1 MAFEHYVKEK
11 AAQAY
16 EESAAKAQKEIAKK
30 LKAADIPPEA
40 IAEYTG
46 LTVEEVIQCHIK

>member
-1 MAFEHYVKEK
+1 MTFEHNVKEK

-16 EESAAKAQKEIAKK
+16 EEGAAKAQKEIAKK
-30 LKAADIPPEA
+30 LKAADMPPED

-46 LTVEEVIQCHIK
+46 LTVEEIAQL

>member
-1 MAFEHYVKEK
+1 MTFEHYVKEK

-16 EESAAKAQKEIAKK
+16 EEGAAKAQKEIAKK
-30 LKAADIPPEA
+30 LKAADIPPEV

-46 LTVEEVIQCHIK
+46 LTVEEIAQL